1 MIWAVGL
8 PKKSPISSLMQIGN
22 TTFWSYLQSIGI
34 GFQHHVR
41 PLKSLAQLEVGCG
54 AWHPSQ
60 SFRLRAWMCTVK
72 FLLGVMV
79 WELKWERR
87 SFEMVEP
94 MWSMLCQICKL
105 LPNYF
110 SLYVTSFFSLEV
122 NFGMVPIKHV
132 FALLGYLDC
141 GVLWGRLGI
150 DVPDLNRIR
159 DSGLD
164 LLPFNYVLFAVCRF
178 ADRSIDCKELV
189 ISWVDVIAN
198 MIDVGGFGGKL
209 VTSIPQLPLP
219 GEFSGQ
225 H

>member
-1 MIWAVGL
+1 
-8 PKKSPISSLMQIGN
+8 
-22 TTFWSYLQSIGI
+22 
-34 GFQHHVR
+34 
-41 PLKSLAQLEVGCG
+41 
-54 AWHPSQ
+54 
-60 SFRLRAWMCTVK
+60 
-72 FLLGVMV
+72 
-79 WELKWERR
+79 
-87 SFEMVEP
+87 MVEP

-219 GEFSGQ
+219 ESSRVNTKLAVRSDDKFLLSAYRFLGKNSGFAAQ
-225 H
+225 LSRGDEILLKEPLLFAQLWASLSPAL